1 MINFNPEADM
11 GKTAI
16 VADTNSGILKEES
29 EKTGIFIQPMPFY
42 INDQLFYESVDLTH
56 DEFYERQA
64 SDSKITTSMPL
75 VGDVMDKWN
84 EILKTYDEIVYIPMS
99 SGLSSSC
106 ETAAMIAEDFD
117 GRVQVVNNRRISVT
131 QKLSAYE
138 AKKMADEGKGA
149 KEIKDY
155 LEKTQAESH
164 IYIMVDTLEY
174 LKKGGRITPAVAALG
189 TLFHIKPVLQIQGDK
204 LDSFAKVRTLTQA
217 KSVMMDRIEKDLN
230 ELGDKEAKNCI
241 LSIAHT
247 QNRKEAEIFREEVKE
262 RFSYD
267 RPITIDPLALS
278 IACHIGPGSLALTV
292 SKSFLSEIGECPV

>member
-1 MINFNPEADM
+1 
-11 GKTAI
+11 
-16 VADTNSGILKEES
+16 
-29 EKTGIFIQPMPFY
+29 
-42 INDQLFYESVDLTH
+42 
-56 DEFYERQA
+56 
-64 SDSKITTSMPL
+64 
-75 VGDVMDKWN
+75 
-84 EILKTYDEIVYIPMS
+84 
-99 SGLSSSC
+99 
-106 ETAAMIAEDFD
+106 
-117 GRVQVVNNRRISVT
+117 
-131 QKLSAYE
+131 
-138 AKKMADEGKGA
+138 MADEGKGA

-247 QNRKEAEIFREEVKE
+247 QNRKEAEIFREEVREMCSSDRCRSFGKSWSCPPAVGDLAVIRKRAE
-262 RFSYD
+262 RFRSGIVVQTCGDIQSSFDTAAMHAIMKAHKKNFDTLVRQIRFFYPECLPMGAGACDACRTCTYPD
-267 RPITIDPLALS
+267 RPCRHPERMYISMEAYGLLVSDVAESSGLHYNYGDNKMTFTSCI
-278 IACHIGPGSLALTV
+278 LTD
-292 SKSFLSEIGECPV
+292 

>member
-1 MINFNPEADM
+1 M
-11 GKTAI
+11 GKTA
-16 VADTNSGILKEES
+16 VVVDTNSGILKEES

-42 INDQLFYESVDLTH
+42 IDDELFYESVNLTH
-56 DEFYERQA
+56 DKFYEKQA
-64 SDSKITTSMPL
+64 SNAKITTSMPL
-75 VGDVMDKWN
+75 VGDVLDKWN

-106 ETAAMIAEDFD
+106 ETAMIMAEDFD
-117 GRVQVVNNRRISVT
+117 DKVQVVNNRRISVT
-131 QKLSAYE
+131 QKLAAYE
-138 AKKMADEGKGA
+138 AKRMADEGKGA
-149 KEIKDY
+149 KEIKEY

-174 LKKGGRITPAVAALG
+174 LKRGGRITPAVAAIG

-204 LDSFAKVRTLTQA
+204 LDSFAKVRTLSQA
-217 KSVMMDRIEKDLN
+217 KSVMMDRVEKDLSDF
-230 ELGDKEAKNCI
+230 GDKEAVGCI

-262 RFSYD
+262 RFNYN

-278 IACHIGPGSLALTV
+278 IACHIGPGSLAITV
-292 SKSFLSEIGECPV
+292 TKSFITEIGECPA

>member
-1 MINFNPEADM
+1 M
-11 GKTAI
+11 GKTAVI
-16 VADTNSGILKEES
+16 VDTNSGILSEES

-42 INDQLFYESVDLTH
+42 INDELFYESVDLTH
-56 DEFYERQA
+56 DEFYEKQA
-64 SDSKITTSMPL
+64 TDAKITTSMPL

-84 EILKTYDEIVYIPMS
+84 EVLKDYDEIVYIPMS
-99 SGLSSSC
+99 SGLSSSY

-117 GRVQVVNNRRISVT
+117 DKVQVVNNRRISVT

-138 AKKMADEGKGA
+138 AKRMADEGKSA
-149 KEIKDY
+149 KEIKEY

-174 LKKGGRITPAVAALG
+174 LKRGGRITPAVAALG

-230 ELGDKEAKNCI
+230 DFGDKEAAGCV

-262 RFSYD
+262 RFNYK

-292 SKSFLSEIGECPV
+292 TKSFITEIGECPV